1 MAGDPAVMPKGVER
15 PTVEEFYHQYW
26 GKVGGVGRLRRTF
39 SLFASMRGMLAI
51 QVKNLYPGVG
61 GAELAWRTAKRMYT
75 SNAAT
80 QKLLDRVEPTNMFTD
95 DFPETIERL
104 LPILIEL
111 KLRFH
116 FTGGIA
122 ASYYGD
128 PRFTQDLDLVIDLA
142 NDRPETKAL
151 LNRLSSGYFID
162 LPIAR
167 DAIERKGLF
176 QAIDELSMIRIDFH
190 VGEKISGEL
199 VRGTLREVAPGL
211 MAPLVS
217 KEDAILSKLLWI
229 QMGSQKSRQDVLEM
243 LKRDEDLD
251 RVSLQK
257 HVTAL
262 GLQDLL
268 AEIEEEGQRLLH

>member
-1 MAGDPAVMPKGVER
+1 M
-15 PTVEEFYHQYW
+15 PTVEDVYHQYW

-39 SLFASMRGMLAI
+39 SLFARMRQMLAL
-51 QVKNLYPGVG
+51 QVKNQNPGLT
-61 GAELAWRTAKRMYT
+61 GAELTWRTAKRMYY
-75 SNAAT
+75 SNAAILL
-80 QKLLDRVEPTNMFTD
+80 LLDRVEQTRMTTD

-111 KLRFH
+111 GLRFH

-128 PRFTQDLDLVIDLA
+128 PRFTQDLNLVIDLA
-142 NDRPETKAL
+142 NDRPETRML
-151 LNRLSSGYFID
+151 LNRLCSGYFID
-162 LPIAR
+162 LPAAK
-167 DAIERKGLF
+167 DAIERNSLF
-176 QAIDELSMIRIDFH
+176 QAIDEQSMIKIDFH

-199 VRGTLREVAPGL
+199 ARGSAREISPGL

-217 KEDAILSKLLWI
+217 KEDSILSKLIWI
-229 QMGSQKSRQDVLEM
+229 QQGSHKSRHDVIEM

-251 RVSLQK
+251 RDRLRERA
-257 HVTAL
+257 TTL

-268 AEIEEEGQRLLH
+268 AKLERDMTEARDQGLEPRHT